1 MYKIININ
9 NFLFF
14 LIFIALSLQ
23 ALIIIFN
30 NKSYSY
36 FKQNNNSLDKFETI
50 MFNKDGNNLIKA
62 DKLIYIDDEHTLLK
76 GQSSLKN
83 NNYEVNS
90 VDILINFN
98 TGNAESSNK
107 TSLVNK
113 TTNIK
118 SEGFKY
124 NNSSSIIN
132 FIGDTVVFFKWIV

>member
-62 DKLIYIDDEHTLLK
+62 DKLIYIDDERTLLK

-107 TSLVNK
+107 TNLVNK
-113 TTNIK
+113 TTNVN

-132 FIGDTVVFFKWIV
+132 FIGETVVFFK

>member
-1 MYKIININ
+1 
-9 NFLFF
+9 
-14 LIFIALSLQ
+14 
-23 ALIIIFN
+23 
-30 NKSYSY
+30 
-36 FKQNNNSLDKFETI
+36 

-83 NNYEVNS
+83 DNYEVNS

-107 TSLVNK
+107 TNLVNK
-113 TTNIK
+113 TTNVN

-124 NNSSSIIN
+124 DSSSNIIN
-132 FIGDTVVFFKWIV
+132 FIGETVVFFK

>member
-14 LIFIALSLQ
+14 LIFISLSLQ

-107 TSLVNK
+107 TNLVNK
-113 TTNIK
+113 TTNVN

-132 FIGDTVVFFKWIV
+132 FIGETVVFFK

>member
-14 LIFIALSLQ
+14 LIFISLSLQ

-107 TSLVNK
+107 TNLVNK
-113 TTNIK
+113 TTNVN

-124 NNSSSIIN
+124 DSSSSIIN
-132 FIGDTVVFFKWIV
+132 FIGETVVFFK

>member
-14 LIFIALSLQ
+14 LIFISLSLQ

-107 TSLVNK
+107 TNLVNK
-113 TTNIK
+113 TTNVK

-132 FIGDTVVFFKWIV
+132 FIGDTVVFFK

>member
-14 LIFIALSLQ
+14 LIFISLSLQ

-62 DKLIYIDDEHTLLK
+62 DKLIYIDDERTLLK

-90 VDILINFN
+90 VDILINFK

-107 TSLVNK
+107 THLVNK
-113 TTNIK
+113 TTHVK

-132 FIGDTVVFFKWIV
+132 FIGDTVVFFK

>member
-1 MYKIININ
+1 
-9 NFLFF
+9 
-14 LIFIALSLQ
+14 
-23 ALIIIFN
+23 
-30 NKSYSY
+30 
-36 FKQNNNSLDKFETI
+36 

-107 TSLVNK
+107 TNLVNK
-113 TTNIK
+113 TTNVN

-132 FIGDTVVFFKWIV
+132 FIGETVVFFKWIV

>member
-1 MYKIININ
+1 VYKIININ

-14 LIFIALSLQ
+14 LIFISLSLQ

-107 TSLVNK
+107 TNLVNK
-113 TTNIK
+113 TTNVN

-132 FIGDTVVFFKWIV
+132 FIGDTVVFFK

>member
-14 LIFIALSLQ
+14 LIFISLSLQ

-107 TSLVNK
+107 TNLVNK

-132 FIGDTVVFFKWIV
+132 FIGDTVVFFK